1 MPPELRAGPDREWA
15 LATLIPYLRQYRA
28 RIAVGVLTVLMTNV
42 AVVVTPQVL
51 GSAVDDLAGSVE
63 AGLLL
68 RYAAL
73 LLALSCA
80 EGLFRYLMRWILIGV
95 SRRIEFDLRNDLFR
109 HLQRLT
115 PSFYQRHSTGDV
127 MARSTND
134 LSAVRMVLGPGIMYS
149 VNTLFMVLL
158 TVTILIRTDAG
169 LALLTLA
176 PLLLVS
182 WCVKFFGRKIH
193 QRFEKIQEQFS
204 MLTTLVQEN
213 VSGIRVVKAYNQ
225 ESAFVGRFR
234 DANREYMKRSMALVK
249 VWGVFYPLLAFL
261 LGLSA
266 VFLLWYGGRQVMDG
280 ALSLGG
286 LVSFIFYLARLTWP
300 TIALGWVIN
309 TFERGSASMG
319 RINRILTIQPDVMD
333 AGTLPFEALEGRVE
347 VRNLTFSYDGTP
359 VLKELEFE
367 LPPGNTLAIVGST
380 GSGKSTLVQLLCRLY
395 PVPRGR
401 ILIDGTDVNDI
412 PLTTLRRSIGCVPQD
427 TFLFSESIRDNLTF
441 GVPDASGQSIREAA
455 HTSNILGE
463 IQGFPDQMSTF
474 VGERGLTLSGGQKQR
489 MTIARALLTDPRIL
503 ILDDSLSSV
512 DTYTEEEILKRLAPI
527 IAGRTTILISHR
539 ISTVKGA
546 DQILVMDRGRI
557 VQRGRHREL
566 LQVAGPYAE
575 MHRKQLLEQELG
587 IA

>member
-1 MPPELRAGPDREWA
+1 MPPEPAGAGRAWA

-28 RIAVGVLTVLMTNV
+28 RIATGVVMVLMTNV

-51 GSAVDDLAGSVE
+51 GWAVDDLTEGAD

-68 RYAAL
+68 RYAGL

-134 LSAVRMVLGPGIMYS
+134 LGAVRMVLGPGIMYS
-149 VNTLFMVLL
+149 VNTLFMVVL

-182 WCVKFFGRKIH
+182 YCVKFFGRKIH
-193 QRFEKIQEQFS
+193 RRFEKIQEQFS

-225 ESAFVGRFR
+225 ESAFVNRFR

-249 VWGVFYPLLAFL
+249 IWGVFYPLLAFL

-280 ALSLGG
+280 ALSLGA

-319 RINRILTIQPDVMD
+319 RINRILATQPDVLD
-333 AGTLPFEALEGRVE
+333 DGGIPAEAVEGRVE
-347 VRNLTFSYDGTP
+347 VKNLTFSYNGTP
-359 VLKELEFE
+359 VLKNLEFE
-367 LPPGNTLAIVGST
+367 LPAGDTLAIVGST
-380 GSGKSTLVQLLCRLY
+380 GSGKSTLVHLLCRLY

-401 ILIDGTDVNDI
+401 ILIDGRDVNDI
-412 PLTTLRRSIGCVPQD
+412 SLTHLRRSIGCVPQD

-441 GVPDASGQSIREAA
+441 GAPDASDQAIREAA
-455 HTSNILGE
+455 RTSNILGE
-463 IQGFPDQMSTF
+463 IQRFPDRMATF

-503 ILDDSLSSV
+503 VLDDSLSSV
-512 DTYTEEEILKRLAPI
+512 DTYTEEEILKRLAPV

-546 DQILVMDRGRI
+546 DQILVLDRGRI

-566 LQVAGPYAE
+566 LRTAGPYAE

>member
-1 MPPELRAGPDREWA
+1 MLPESARPRRDWA
-15 LATLIPYLRQYRA
+15 LATLIPYLRQYRG
-28 RIAVGVLTVLMTNV
+28 RIAIGVAMVLMTNV
-42 AVVVTPQVL
+42 AVVITPKVL
-51 GSAVDDLAGSVE
+51 GSAVDDLYRDAA

-68 RYAAL
+68 RYAGL
-73 LLALSCA
+73 LVALSCA
-80 EGLFRYLMRWILIGV
+80 EGIFRYLMRWILIGV

-115 PSFYQRHSTGDV
+115 PSFFQRHSTGDV

-149 VNTLFMVLL
+149 VNTLFMVIL

-169 LALLTLA
+169 LAFLTLG

-182 WCVKFFGRKIH
+182 YCVKFFGRKIH

-204 MLTTLVQEN
+204 MLTTLAQEN

-225 ESAFVGRFR
+225 ESAFVARFR
-234 DANREYMKRSMALVK
+234 EANREYMTRSMALVR

-280 ALSLGG
+280 DLSHGD

-309 TFERGSASMG
+309 TFERGSASMA
-319 RINRILTIQPDVMD
+319 RINRILRTQPDVTD
-333 AGTLPFEALEGRVE
+333 ADTLPVEEIEGRLE
-347 VRNLTFSYDGTP
+347 VRNLTFSYDGSL
-359 VLKELEFE
+359 VLKDLAFE
-367 LPPGNTLAIVGST
+367 VPSGKTLAIVGST
-380 GSGKSTLVQLLCRLY
+380 GSGKSTLVHLLCRLY
-395 PVPRGR
+395 PVSRGR
-401 ILIDGTDVNDI
+401 IFIDGMDVNDI
-412 PLTTLRRSIGCVPQD
+412 PLATLRRSIGCVPQD

-441 GVPDASGQSIREAA
+441 GVPDASDRSIRDAA

-463 IQGFPDQMSTF
+463 IQDFPQEMSTF

-489 MTIARALLTDPRIL
+489 MTIARALLTNPKIL

-512 DTYTEEEILKRLAPI
+512 DTYTEEEILNRLAPF

-557 VQRGRHREL
+557 VQRGRHPEL
-566 LQVAGPYAE
+566 LQATGHYAE
-575 MHRKQLLEQELG
+575 MHRKQLLERELG

>member
-1 MPPELRAGPDREWA
+1 MPPEPAGADREWA

-28 RIAVGVLTVLMTNV
+28 RIAAGVAMVLMTNV
-42 AVVVTPQVL
+42 AVVITPKVL
-51 GSAVDDLAGSVE
+51 GSAVDDLSSGGDTRLVL
-63 AGLLL
+63 G
-68 RYAAL
+68 YAAL
-73 LLALSCA
+73 VLALSCA

-149 VNTLFMVLL
+149 VNTLFMVIL
-158 TVTILIRTDAG
+158 TVPILIRTDAG

-182 WCVKFFGRKIH
+182 YCVKFFGRKIH

-225 ESAFVGRFR
+225 ESAFVSRFR
-234 DANREYMKRSMALVK
+234 DANREYMQRSMALVK
-249 VWGVFYPLLAFL
+249 VWGIFYPLLAFL

-266 VFLLWYGGRQVMDG
+266 VILLWYGGRQVVDG
-280 ALSLGG
+280 ALSLGD

-319 RINRILTIQPDVMD
+319 RINRILATQPDVLD
-333 AGTLPFEALEGRVE
+333 EGRLPVE
-347 VRNLTFSYDGTP
+347 AIKGRVQVKNLTFSYDETP
-359 VLKELEFE
+359 VLKNLEFE
-367 LPPGNTLAIVGST
+367 LPAGTTLAIVGST
-380 GSGKSTLVQLLCRLY
+380 GCGKSTLVQLLCRLY
-395 PVPRGR
+395 PVPRDR

-412 PLTTLRRSIGCVPQD
+412 PLIQLRRSIGCVPQD

-441 GVPDASGQSIREAA
+441 GVPEAPDHPIREAA
-455 HTSNILGE
+455 HTSNILAE
-463 IQGFPDQMSTF
+463 IQSFPDQMSTF

-489 MTIARALLTDPRIL
+489 MTIARALLTDPKIL

-539 ISTVKGA
+539 ISTVKAA

>member
-1 MPPELRAGPDREWA
+1 M
-15 LATLIPYLRQYRA
+15 ATLIPYLRQYRA
-28 RIAVGVLTVLMTNV
+28 RVAVGVVMVLMTNV

-51 GSAVDDLAGSVE
+51 GSAVDDLLAGRVE

-149 VNTLFMVLL
+149 VNTLFMVIL

-182 WCVKFFGRKIH
+182 YCVKFFGRKIH

-280 ALSLGG
+280 ALSLGD

-319 RINRILTIQPDVMD
+319 RINRILTTQPDVMD
-333 AGTLPFEALEGRVE
+333 AGTPPVEAIEGRVE

-359 VLKELEFE
+359 VLKDLEFE

-380 GSGKSTLVQLLCRLY
+380 GSGKSTLVHLLCRLY

-401 ILIDGTDVNDI
+401 ILIDGMDVNDI

-427 TFLFSESIRDNLTF
+427 TFLFSDSIRDNLTF

-489 MTIARALLTDPRIL
+489 MTIARALLTDPGIL

-512 DTYTEEEILKRLAPI
+512 DTYTEEEILKRLAPV
-527 IAGRTTILISHR
+527 IAARTTILISHR

>member
-1 MPPELRAGPDREWA
+1 MWA

-28 RIAVGVLTVLMTNV
+28 RIAIGVVMVLMTNV
-42 AVVVTPQVL
+42 AVVIAPQVL
-51 GSAVDDLAGSVE
+51 RSAVDDLAEGAD

-68 RYAAL
+68 RYAGL

-80 EGLFRYLMRWILIGV
+80 EGLFRYVMRWILIGV

-149 VNTLFMVLL
+149 VNTLFMVVL
-158 TVTILIRTDAG
+158 TVTILIQTDAG

-225 ESAFVGRFR
+225 ESAFIGRFR
-234 DANREYMKRSMALVK
+234 DANREYMKRSMTLVK
-249 VWGVFYPLLAFL
+249 IWGVFYPLLAFL

-280 ALSLGG
+280 ALTLGA

-309 TFERGSASMG
+309 TFERGAASMG
-319 RINRILTIQPDVMD
+319 RINRILASRPDVPD
-333 AGTLPFEALEGRVE
+333 HGGLPVEAIEGRVE
-347 VRNLTFSYDGTP
+347 VRNLTFSYNGTP
-359 VLKELEFE
+359 VLKNLEFD
-367 LPPGNTLAIVGST
+367 LPAGNTLAIVGST
-380 GSGKSTLVQLLCRLY
+380 GSGKSTLVHLLCRLY

-401 ILIDGTDVNDI
+401 ILIDGIDVNDI

-441 GVPDASGQSIREAA
+441 GTPDAPDQAVREAA
-455 HTSNILGE
+455 RTSNILGE
-463 IQGFPDQMSTF
+463 IQRFPDQMDTF

-512 DTYTEEEILKRLAPI
+512 DTYTEEEILKRLAPV
-527 IAGRTTILISHR
+527 IAGRSTLLISHR

-557 VQRGRHREL
+557 VQRGRHHEL
-566 LQVAGPYAE
+566 LRAAGPYAE

>member
-1 MPPELRAGPDREWA
+1 MPPEAAGSGRAWA

-28 RIAVGVLTVLMTNV
+28 RIAIGVVMVLMTNV
-42 AVVVTPQVL
+42 AVVITPQVL
-51 GSAVDDLAGSVE
+51 GSAIDDLAGGAE

-68 RYAAL
+68 RYAGL

-134 LSAVRMVLGPGIMYS
+134 LNAVRMVLGPGIMYS

-176 PLLLVS
+176 PLLAVS
-182 WCVKFFGRKIH
+182 YCVKFFGRKIH

-225 ESAFVGRFR
+225 ESAFVSRFR

-280 ALSLGG
+280 ALTLGA

-319 RINRILTIQPDVMD
+319 RINRILAARPDVPD
-333 AGTLPFEALEGRVE
+333 DGGLPVEAIEGRVE
-347 VRNLTFSYDGTP
+347 VRNLTFSYNGTP
-359 VLKELEFE
+359 VLKNLEFE
-367 LPPGNTLAIVGST
+367 LPAGNTLAIVGST
-380 GSGKSTLVQLLCRLY
+380 GSGKSTLVHLLCRLY
-395 PVPRGR
+395 PVSRGR
-401 ILIDGTDVNDI
+401 ILVDGMDINDI

-441 GVPDASGQSIREAA
+441 GTPDAPDQAIREAA
-455 HTSNILGE
+455 RTSNILGE
-463 IQGFPDQMSTF
+463 IQRFPDQMDTF

-512 DTYTEEEILKRLAPI
+512 DTYTEEEILKRLAPV
-527 IAGRTTILISHR
+527 IAGRSTILISHR

-557 VQRGRHREL
+557 VQRGRHHEL
-566 LQVAGPYAE
+566 LRTAGPYAE

-587 IA
+587 LA

>member
-1 MPPELRAGPDREWA
+1 MPPEPARADREWA

-28 RIAVGVLTVLMTNV
+28 RVAIGVAMVLLTNV
-42 AVVVTPQVL
+42 AVVITPRVL
-51 GSAVDDLAGSVE
+51 GSAVDDLSEGAD

-68 RYAAL
+68 RYAL
-73 LLALSCA
+73 LLLGLSCA

-95 SRRIEFDLRNDLFR
+95 SRRIEFDLRNDFFR
-109 HLQRLT
+109 HLQQLT

-134 LSAVRMVLGPGIMYS
+134 LNAVRMVLGPGIMYS

-158 TVTILIRTDAG
+158 TVTILVRTDAG
-169 LALLTLA
+169 LALLTLG
-176 PLLLVS
+176 PLLMVS
-182 WCVKFFGRKIH
+182 YCVKFFGRKIH
-193 QRFEKIQEQFS
+193 RRFEKIQEQFS
-204 MLTTLVQEN
+204 MLTTLAQEN

-225 ESAFVGRFR
+225 ESAFVDRFR
-234 DANREYMKRSMALVK
+234 DANREYMERSMALVK

-280 ALSLGG
+280 ALSLGD

-319 RINRILTIQPDVMD
+319 RINRILATRPEVLDESP
-333 AGTLPFEALEGRVE
+333 LPVQAIEGRVE
-347 VRNLTFSYDGTP
+347 VRNLTFSYDGSP
-359 VLKELEFE
+359 VLKNLEFE
-367 LPPGNTLAIVGST
+367 LPAGDTLAIVGST
-380 GSGKSTLVQLLCRLY
+380 GSGKSTLVHLLCRLH
-395 PVPRGR
+395 PVPRDR

-412 PLTTLRRSIGCVPQD
+412 SLVTLRRSIGCVPQE

-441 GVPDASGQSIREAA
+441 GVPDASDRSIREAA
-455 HTSNILGE
+455 RTSHILGE
-463 IQGFPDQMSTF
+463 IQGFPRKMSTF

-489 MTIARALLTDPRIL
+489 MAIARALLTDPRIL

-512 DTYTEEEILKRLAPI
+512 DTYTEEEILKRLAPV

-539 ISTVKGA
+539 ISTVKAA

-566 LQVAGPYAE
+566 LKAEGPYAE